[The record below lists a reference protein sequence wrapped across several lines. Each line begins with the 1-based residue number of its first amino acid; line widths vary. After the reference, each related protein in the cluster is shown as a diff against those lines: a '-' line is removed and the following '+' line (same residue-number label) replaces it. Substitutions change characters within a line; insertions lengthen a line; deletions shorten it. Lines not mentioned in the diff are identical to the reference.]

1 METDCTRQNWNRG
14 RKRDREKAARR
25 YCMELCRTHWGL
37 PLGQL
42 SKPAEQA
49 AAFGCKPYWELR
61 MKLQSIT
68 RLRVKRI
75 GELTFGSF
83 LIILYAVILNEV
95 VNKLTI
101 PNSAKTVIGYYLNK
115 E

>member
-1 METDCTRQNWNRG
+1 MHW
-14 RKRDREKAARR
+14 
-25 YCMELCRTHWGL
+25 ELLLDQL
-37 PLGQL
+37 P
-42 SKPAEQA
+42 KPAEQG

-68 RLRVKRI
+68 RLEIKRI

-83 LIILYAVILNEV
+83 LIILYAVVLNEV

-101 PNSAKTVIGYYLNK
+101 PNSAKTVIGYYPNK